1 MTPAGATISLKMAV
15 VVVNEPAVLRTNETF
30 VNDGGDQKKNEGKT
44 NDVDSTEQ
52 TI

>member
-1 MTPAGATISLKMAV
+1 MTPAGATISKNGHRCCERTSSFE
-15 VVVNEPAVLRTNETF
+15 NERNFCERWRRSE
-30 VNDGGDQKKNEGKT
+30 KNEGKT